1 MVAELTRP
9 RSWAGFPAGNRFVL
23 RRGAFTRAVGGFQ
36 TRCSPEIGGGAARG
50 RGSGSVAL
58 RCGRGGGVG
67 RAAQAAPNVLQVGV
81 GGRRGRQEVEND
93 LCEPQRLVAV
103 GEVPGGRDSSRRLP
117 GQESC
122 ARVVCSVGDAQL
134 HVFAVDGDRLTE
146 HWAVRDDL
154 RVIEAVDTAKG

>member
-1 MVAELTRP
+1 M
-9 RSWAGFPAGNRFVL
+9 
-23 RRGAFTRAVGGFQ
+23 
-36 TRCSPEIGGGAARG
+36 RCSPEIGGGAARG
-50 RGSGSVAL
+50 RGSGSVASP
-58 RCGRGGGVG
+58 CGRGGGVG

-93 LCEPQRLVAV
+93 LCEPQRWSRWGKCPVDAN
-103 GEVPGGRDSSRRLP
+103 SSRRLP
-117 GQESC
+117 GKASC